1 MSEAKPLIGI
11 TTDVKSDLA
20 QDESFVM
27 ETTYARAIAN
37 AGGIPL
43 LLPSLPADKSLLE
56 DTVERIDGL
65 LLPGGRDMDPKF
77 YDEEPH
83 PKLRLMS
90 IQRTESEMILLE
102 RATKQNI
109 PVLGIC
115 GGMQLINVFFKGSL
129 YQDIHS
135 LIPNALAHEK
145 GSVHEIYVE
154 EGTLLGEI
162 TKKKS
167 FTAKSYHHQSVK
179 ALGNGLRVSA
189 NSSDGVIEAVEGI
202 DSHFIL
208 GIQWHPE
215 REESE
220 ISSRIFQAFLYR
232 CRNF

>member
-11 TTDVKSDLA
+11 TTDVKSDLS

-27 ETTYARAIAN
+27 ETTYARAVAK

-43 LLPSLPADKSLLE
+43 LLPSLSADRALLE
-56 DTVERIDGL
+56 NTVEKIDGL

-77 YDEEPH
+77 YNEEPH

-90 IQRTESEMILLE
+90 IQRTESELILLE

-115 GGMQLINVFFKGSL
+115 GGMQLINVFFKGTL
-129 YQDIHS
+129 YQDIFS
-135 LIPNALAHEK
+135 LIPNALTHEK

-162 TKKKS
+162 IRKKN
-167 FTAKSYHHQSVK
+167 FAAKSYHHQSVK
-179 ALGNGLRVSA
+179 ALGNGLRVCA
-189 NSSDGVIEAVEGI
+189 NSPDGVIEAIEGT
-202 DSHFIL
+202 DSHFML

-220 ISSRIFQAFLYR
+220 ISNRIFQAFLDK
-232 CRNF
+232 CRDL